1 MGSIVDMILESRA
14 ARVEEALLAKR
25 VTLDDLLSHC
35 GSDGKLDLAEFT
47 LMKLQALGRI
57 STDDIEAC
65 EKHFK
70 NFDVDNDGFISVEE
84 VMAERLGR
92 RSTTAVHEATTDG
105 GVSGGQAMDLPTQ
118 PVQQEEWAPT
128 VTPAGYPRSES
139 NQSEPRLSEPRGV
152 ASVGAEV
159 SIDEATSEV
168 YLLPLGD
175 SLDGDSAA
183 VAARQGLQGSP
194 ELTPRQDSSAAESST
209 AVAARQGLQGSPE
222 LTPHQESGAAESSSS
237 QGMRHPNARPNAMA
251 ASPKKYAGSSGIR
264 PGMQSSA
271 KRN

>member
-47 LMKLQALGRI
+47 LMKLQALGRISTDDPNPNPNPNPNWMKLQALGRI

-139 NQSEPRLSEPRGV
+139 NHSEPRLSEPRGV

-168 YLLPLGD
+168 YLLP
-175 SLDGDSAA
+175 
-183 VAARQGLQGSP
+183 
-194 ELTPRQDSSAAESST
+194 
-209 AVAARQGLQGSPE
+209 
-222 LTPHQESGAAESSSS
+222 
-237 QGMRHPNARPNAMA
+237 
-251 ASPKKYAGSSGIR
+251 
-264 PGMQSSA
+264 
-271 KRN
+271 